1 MSENH
6 RRQTEPSGH
15 ITEYIYAYDSLRE
28 VKRYRRA
35 PAAGDTTV
43 RGRRRTYRYEQHL
56 LRPLPIATGWGASG
70 EWPGQTEG
78 EPANAC
84 KARCIHNWLDD
95 GRKDTCFE
103 HNREKWY
110 TKVMTRYVNP
120 KDDMPTIAGL
130 PVERIDATGFLLA
143 YQYDT
148 LRRLS
153 RFTN

>member
-1 MSENH
+1 MNSTCYVLCQSQRVGE
-6 RRQTEPSGH
+6 
-15 ITEYIYAYDSLRE
+15 
-28 VKRYRRA
+28 
-35 PAAGDTTV
+35 
-43 RGRRRTYRYEQHL
+43 HL
-56 LRPLPIATGWGASG
+56 EW

-103 HNREKWY
+103 YNREKWY

>member
-6 RRQTEPSGH
+6 RRQTESSGH

-70 EWPGQTEG
+70 VGV
-78 EPANAC
+78 
-84 KARCIHNWLDD
+84 ARSN
-95 GRKDTCFE
+95 GR
-103 HNREKWY
+103 
-110 TKVMTRYVNP
+110 
-120 KDDMPTIAGL
+120 
-130 PVERIDATGFLLA
+130 
-143 YQYDT
+143 
-148 LRRLS
+148 
-153 RFTN
+153 